1 MDVSGV
7 TGTAWRGGEV
17 VGEFVLKGGRTPARG
32 GRVVEHVEIRFP
44 GFVAREVGDAL
55 AAIARR
61 ERLSQ
66 PLRVD
71 LELADGGRLTDCE
84 IAGFWGGELGERW
97 YGIEMDLDAVA
108 AAGQG

>member
-17 VGEFVLKGGRTPARG
+17 VGEFVLKGGRTPVRG

-55 AAIARR
+55 RR
-61 ERLSQ
+61 
-66 PLRVD
+66 LRDANVS
-71 LELADGGRLTDCE
+71 RS
-84 IAGFWGGELGERW
+84 RW
-97 YGIEMDLDAVA
+97 ASTWSSPT
-108 AAGQG
+108 AAGSPTARSPGSGAANWASAGTGSRWTWTP